1 MAFQAYMTF
10 KGTKQGT
17 IKGSSTKGKGNG
29 KEGVLI
35 QDFNFGLES
44 PFDEHSGLPTGKR
57 THKPIVITREVDE
70 ASPLLFQAL
79 CTSESF
85 TSASLS
91 FAKPSS
97 SGKSSTFYTIE
108 LTNAT
113 ISEIRHAQNQG
124 GKRREQ
130 IILKYEKLLVNGLSD
145 VVIHSV

>member
-1 MAFQAYMTF
+1 MAFESYMTF

-17 IKGSSTKGKGNG
+17 IKGSSTKGKHTG
-29 KEGVLI
+29 GVVI
-35 QDFNFGLES
+35 QSFSFGVES

-57 THKPIVITREVDE
+57 THKPIVIVREVDE

-79 CTSESF
+79 CENESF
-85 TSASLS
+85 TTASLN

-97 SGKSSTFYTIE
+97 SGKLVLFNTIE

-113 ISEIRHAQNQG
+113 ISEIGHAQNQG
-124 GKRREQ
+124 GKRRER